1 MFCMTR
7 EYEKFYQI
15 RSIPFFR
22 HDFSR
27 KGTLNPSNF
36 LRVVFYVIK
45 NTQMVSFVLFFF
57 FHACLK
63 RSARFS
69 AKTVLKS
76 HNRASFVE
84 ISIKVYS

>member
-7 EYEKFYQI
+7 EFEKFYQI

-27 KGTLNPSNF
+27 KGTLNPTNF
-36 LRVVFYVIK
+36 LRVVFCHQEHLNGFFCII
-45 NTQMVSFVLFFF
+45 FF
-57 FHACLK
+57 FHACPK

-76 HNRASFVE
+76 HNRVSFVE
-84 ISIKVYS
+84 TSIKVYS

>member
-36 LRVVFYVIK
+36 FEGRFLCHQEHT
-45 NTQMVSFVLFFF
+45 NGFFCIIF
-57 FHACLK
+57 FLS
-63 RSARFS
+63 RMP
-69 AKTVLKS
+69 
-76 HNRASFVE
+76 
-84 ISIKVYS
+84 